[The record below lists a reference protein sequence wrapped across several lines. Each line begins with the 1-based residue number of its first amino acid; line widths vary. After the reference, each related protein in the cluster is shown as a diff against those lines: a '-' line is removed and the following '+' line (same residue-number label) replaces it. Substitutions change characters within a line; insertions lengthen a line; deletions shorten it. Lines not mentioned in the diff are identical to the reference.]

1 MPELPE
7 VETVRKGLAPVLEG
21 STIKLAKA
29 RRKNL
34 RYDIPQDFSDRLEG
48 NKVRALKRR
57 SKYILMECEDGL
69 VSILHLG
76 MSGRFNIHA
85 AGTAPEL
92 EKHDHIYIETMT
104 GDRVVY
110 NDPRRFGFWLFSDVN
125 SIDEHDHIKNIGPEP
140 LGNSFSEDT
149 LLNAFHN
156 KKTNIKAALLDQ
168 RIVAGLGNIYVCE
181 VLWRTGVHPET
192 AAKDISKKQIE
203 TIVPTIRTVLS
214 EAIEAGGSTL
224 KDYAQVDGELGYFQH
239 SFKAYGREGEA
250 CLKEGCG
257 GTVER
262 IVQSNRSTFFCPK
275 CQR

>member
-1 MPELPE
+1 MK
-7 VETVRKGLAPVLEG
+7 T
-21 STIKLAKA
+21 
-29 RRKNL
+29 
-34 RYDIPQDFSDRLEG
+34 
-48 NKVRALKRR
+48 
-57 SKYILMECEDGL
+57 
-69 VSILHLG
+69 
-76 MSGRFNIHA
+76 RF
-85 AGTAPEL
+85 
-92 EKHDHIYIETMT
+92 
-104 GDRVVY
+104 
-110 NDPRRFGFWLFSDVN
+110 
-125 SIDEHDHIKNIGPEP
+125 
-140 LGNSFSEDT
+140 
-149 LLNAFHN
+149 LNAFHN

-257 GTVER
+257 GYGRADCTIES
-262 IVQSNRSTFFCPK
+262 INIFLP
-275 CQR
+275 